1 MAGRPQL
8 GEMGAQC
15 FPRFRVAKE
24 LLDVDGE
31 GVEQLLILARVVI
44 EQPGVIGV
52 GVDAARAHANRDAAL
67 QAFFLVGFAADAAL
81 AGDLL
86 RERLEAALVPR
97 PPPPPPP
104 PPPTPPPRPPP
115 PPPPRRSTLSC
126 ARPRAHRAPSSRP

>member
-8 GEMGAQC
+8 GEMGAQR

-24 LLDVDGE
+24 LRDVDGE

-67 QAFFLVGFAADAAL
+67 QALFLVGFAADAAL

-86 RERLEAALVPR
+86 RERLEAALVTATSPLRLPPR
-97 PPPPPPP
+97 APPRFPRLRLLRPHPRTTS
-104 PPPTPPPRPPP
+104 PPTQP
-115 PPPPRRSTLSC
+115 
-126 ARPRAHRAPSSRP
+126 

>member
-8 GEMGAQC
+8 GEMGAQR

-24 LLDVDGE
+24 LRDVDGE

-67 QAFFLVGFAADAAL
+67 QALFLVGFAADAAL

-86 RERLEAALVPR
+86 RERLEAALVT
-97 PPPPPPP
+97 PPA
-104 PPPTPPPRPPP
+104 PPRPPAPAP
-115 PPPPRRSTLSC
+115 PPSPLAPLSAPERLSAP
-126 ARPRAHRAPSSRP
+126 ARALV